1 MRRQSTKANR
11 QVQPSDLSLKVLS
24 CCQVQ
29 QIDDMLDEM
38 GAFGELRL
46 IKKKG
51 QIRFI
56 ESTPDTMVTLLNGDR
71 VMVTEDLAEVVTRAI
86 QYQRQIRVFAQ

>member
-1 MRRQSTKANR
+1 MQRQSTKTGH
-11 QVQPSDLSLKVLS
+11 QVQTSDLSLKVLN

-29 QIDDMLDEM
+29 RIDDMLSEM

-51 QIRFI
+51 QVRFI
-56 ESTPDTMVTLLNGDR
+56 EKVESFDLLDG
-71 VMVTEDLAEVVTRAI
+71 E
-86 QYQRQIRVFAQ
+86 Q

>member
-1 MRRQSTKANR
+1 MRRQSIKANH
-11 QVQPSDLSLKVLS
+11 QAQPSDLSLKVLS

-29 QIDDMLDEM
+29 QIDDMLSEM

-51 QIRFI
+51 QVRFI
-56 ESTPDTMVTLLNGDR
+56 EKVESFDLLEG
-71 VMVTEDLAEVVTRAI
+71 E
-86 QYQRQIRVFAQ
+86 Q

>member
-1 MRRQSTKANR
+1 MRRQDTKVSD
-11 QVQPSDLSLKVLS
+11 QVRSFALSLKVLS

-29 QIDDMLDEM
+29 QIDDMLSEM

-51 QIRFI
+51 QVRFI
-56 ESTPDTMVTLLNGDR
+56 EKVESFDLLD
-71 VMVTEDLAEVVTRAI
+71 AER
-86 QYQRQIRVFAQ
+86 

>member
-1 MRRQSTKANR
+1 MQRQSTKASH
-11 QVQPSDLSLKVLS
+11 QLQPSDLSLKVLN

-29 QIDDMLDEM
+29 QIDDMLSEM

-51 QIRFI
+51 RVRFI
-56 ESTPDTMVTLLNGDR
+56 EKVESFDLLEGER
-71 VMVTEDLAEVVTRAI
+71 
-86 QYQRQIRVFAQ
+86 